1 MLTSMD
7 MYWLTRLDSLNNWIG
22 CVFIIS
28 TIVGLVVGSVGA
40 MFADTCDNLSPK
52 DAFRWARRILLM
64 SLIFGGLGVMVPTT
78 KEMVAIY
85 VVPALA
91 NNEQV
96 RSIPDTAL
104 KLADEYLKQKLDE
117 LTSEKH
123 NK

>member
-7 MYWLTRLDSLNNWIG
+7 MYWLTRLDSLNTWLGTVVVMAGLASVVSVLMAI
-22 CVFIIS
+22 VATFREDDSAFDLRRIAKY
-28 TIVGLVVGSVGA
+28 IVGVFFVLGTISV
-40 MFADTCDNLSPK
+40 F
-52 DAFRWARRILLM
+52 
-64 SLIFGGLGVMVPTT
+64 VPTT

-85 VVPALA
+85 VVPAIA

-117 LTSEKH
+117 LVGEKH
-123 NK
+123 KK

>member
-1 MLTSMD
+1 MMAICATFMGDGSAFDLRKVAK
-7 MYWLTRLDSLNNWIG
+7 YV
-22 CVFIIS
+22 VFVFFILG
-28 TIVGLVVGSVGA
+28 TASV
-40 MFADTCDNLSPK
+40 FL
-52 DAFRWARRILLM
+52 
-64 SLIFGGLGVMVPTT
+64 PTT

-117 LTSEKH
+117 LIGEKH
-123 NK
+123 KK

>member
-7 MYWLTRLDSLNNWIG
+7 MYWLTRLDSLNTWLWI
-22 CVFIIS
+22 VVIIS
-28 TIVGLVVGSVGA
+28 GLASMVAVLAAMIATATRDRCAVYLRRIAKYVVTVFFVFGTGSV
-40 MFADTCDNLSPK
+40 L
-52 DAFRWARRILLM
+52 
-64 SLIFGGLGVMVPTT
+64 VPTT

-85 VVPALA
+85 VVPAIA

-117 LTSEKH
+117 LIGEKH
-123 NK
+123 KK